1 MLMRLPRLILLLFVC
16 ALVTDLAAK
25 STVVQ
30 IKVGAP
36 KIEYQTF
43 PAGHPPMHAKG
54 LEQGEAGLCQTEIGC
69 QVGVEGE
76 APRIAFGEA
85 KATLNSISFNIS
97 VRITIWCQEGYT
109 QTILDHE
116 ETHRAISEHY
126 YAMAYKLARQ
136 LADEAIARKLPLT
149 GKPKAEALDHALKQ
163 LQTQLLDEFM
173 RQIYP
178 RSEFAQD
185 RFDAI
190 TDHGRNAITNA
201 DAMAQAL
208 REEAEHW
215 SKEEKMKDE

>member
-1 MLMRLPRLILLLFVC
+1 MVMRLPRLMFLLLVC
-16 ALVTDLAAK
+16 ALATELAAK
-25 STVVQ
+25 PVVVQ

-43 PAGHPPMHAKG
+43 PVGHPPMHAKG
-54 LEQGEAGLCQTEIGC
+54 LAGEAGLCQTEIAC

-76 APRIAFGEA
+76 APRISLGEA
-85 KATLNSISFNIS
+85 RATLHTVSFTIS

-109 QTILDHE
+109 QMILDHE

-126 YAMAYKLARQ
+126 YAMAYKVAQR
-136 LADEAIARKLPLT
+136 LADEAIARKLSLA
-149 GKPKAEALDHALKQ
+149 GKPRAEALDRALKE
-163 LQTQLLDEFM
+163 LQTRLLDEFM
-173 RQIYP
+173 SETNQRC
-178 RSEFAQD
+178 EFAQD

-215 SKEEKMKDE
+215 KKADPSKL